1 MILRMMTTPTPSLDG
16 ENMFK
21 PLNHCP
27 CGTLSNDPAT
37 KLVLMGTEVG
47 YKTILALDD
56 YSPLKQSDSQ
66 NPVRDAN
73 AAKNIIAHICRDT
86 IQATMVQSIIKYGL
100 IRIRIRIRM

>member
-21 PLNHCP
+21 RLNLCLME
-27 CGTLSNDPAT
+27 TLSNEPAT
-37 KLVLMGTEVG
+37 KLVLVGTEGG

-73 AAKNIIAHICRDT
+73 AAKNM
-86 IQATMVQSIIKYGL
+86 ATA
-100 IRIRIRIRM
+100 RPTP